1 MFRLFTER
9 EKLKHY
15 IFVMFGFT
23 FYEFY
28 DQFKISCNYNR
39 FPLALFQPTLSSQL
53 IAGRFKRAH
62 GQRADQL
69 WGWGTVI
76 EGKEESKVDKSEG
89 EKRKESE

>member
-1 MFRLFTER
+1 
-9 EKLKHY
+9 
-15 IFVMFGFT
+15 MFGFT

-69 WGWGTVI
+69 WGGGQLYR
-76 EGKEESKVDKSEG
+76 GKKKVK
-89 EKRKESE
+89 